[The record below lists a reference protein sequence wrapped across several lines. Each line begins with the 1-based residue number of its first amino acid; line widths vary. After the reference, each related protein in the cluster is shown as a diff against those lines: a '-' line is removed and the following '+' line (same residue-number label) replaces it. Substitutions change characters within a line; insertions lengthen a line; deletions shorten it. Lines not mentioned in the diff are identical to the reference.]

1 MAPCDSRKA
10 FEPNSYFFNSFR
22 ENITELKFK
31 RLSFLKEKSMS
42 MIQLRAGTACSGK
55 YTMDKGRELNMLL
68 VVYWRSI
75 QRAPECLSS

>member
-31 RLSFLKEKSMS
+31 RLSFLKEKSM
-42 MIQLRAGTACSGK
+42 
-55 YTMDKGRELNMLL
+55 YN
-68 VVYWRSI
+68 V
-75 QRAPECLSS
+75 